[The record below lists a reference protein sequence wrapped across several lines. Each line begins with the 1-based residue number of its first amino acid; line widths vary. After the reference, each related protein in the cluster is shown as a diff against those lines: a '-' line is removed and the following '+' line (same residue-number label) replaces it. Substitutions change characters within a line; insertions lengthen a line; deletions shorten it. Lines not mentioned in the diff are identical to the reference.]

1 MKQIRFARRRA
12 LIAGLTLLV
21 GAASTTQLPPLR
33 AQIGGCRWEAAGRL
47 PVPIADAAGDVDA
60 AHGLA
65 YIHGGLDRDGVVR
78 NEVYRLELRSGAV
91 DRLTTSGGN
100 VTRWAHGAA
109 LHVAGDRAQLLI
121 LGGNTDTADD
131 FPAEKRV
138 YTLDLAE
145 SRWAITPVS
154 GGMPAVQDQAVAY
167 DPLHKV
173 VVLQGGRAS
182 NGRAGVGLP
191 QGETFVLDPSTG
203 QVARGQRDGPALYG
217 HSMVYDA
224 GRKRMLIYGGTP
236 DGKKGSPLVWE
247 LSLEAGPERGVW
259 RQVAVSGA
267 LPLARFKHGAAYDA
281 SRQAMVVFGGQ
292 KIQGETLDDT
302 WALDLSKPGLAVWR
316 DLAAPH
322 QKRSSI
328 LLLYDPIRGSVLQI
342 SGGRPLGDQSSK
354 DIFRLVCN
362 AVPTPT
368 SDSPPIIAPTAT
380 ATATPDVARP
390 TPLTT
395 PTDHPTDLP
404 PPMTIGT
411 PTSTG
416 APPIATVTAPS
427 TRPEPTVTGVPPVV
441 ATPTDP
447 YRTPESTRWVYLPHL
462 LLRSPML
469 IDPGRPG
476 DPGGPG
482 TSRPPATEAPPATM
496 APPVCVIAEV
506 EPNDRLTDTWNHPP
520 LCEGLP
526 AIGILDQG
534 DGGDYLRL
542 VLDRSGTLQVGLADI
557 PAGRDYDLLLYNY
570 QGQSLGSSQQPG
582 NLPEQLSATVAA
594 GEYAIRVYPSIGRS
608 PQPYELRWRVDP

>member
-1 MKQIRFARRRA
+1 MKQIRFVHR
-12 LIAGLTLLV
+12 LHLVAGLTLIV
-21 GAASTTQLPPLR
+21 GAAWGRQQPPLR

-60 AHGLA
+60 ERGMA

-78 NEVYRLELRSGAV
+78 NEVYRLDLRSGAV

-109 LHVAGDRAQLLI
+109 LHQAGDKAQLLI

-138 YTLDLAE
+138 YTLDLSS

-173 VVLQGGRAS
+173 VVFQGGRAS
-182 NGRAGVGLP
+182 NGRAGVGIP
-191 QGETFVLDPSTG
+191 QGETFVLDPATG
-203 QVARGQRDGPALYG
+203 EVVRGQRDGPALYG

-224 GRKRMLIYGGTP
+224 GRRRMLVYGGTP
-236 DGKKGSPLVWE
+236 DGKKGSSLVWE
-247 LSLEAGPERGVW
+247 LSLESGPEHGVW
-259 RQVAVSGA
+259 RQVAVSGS

-281 SRQAMVVFGGQ
+281 GRRAMVIFGGQ

-328 LLLYDPIRGSVLQI
+328 LLLYDPIGGSVLQI

-362 AVPTPT
+362 AAPTPI
-368 SDSPPIIAPTAT
+368 SVSPPIIAPTAT
-380 ATATPDVARP
+380 ASATPDAGRP

-395 PTDHPTDLP
+395 ATEHPTDLP
-404 PPMTIGT
+404 PPLPPRT
-411 PTSTG
+411 PT
-416 APPIATVTAPS
+416 PP
-427 TRPEPTVTGVPPVV
+427 GVPPPAPPPV
-441 ATPTDP
+441 P
-447 YRTPESTRWVYLPHL
+447 
-462 LLRSPML
+462 
-469 IDPGRPG
+469 RP
-476 DPGGPG
+476 
-482 TSRPPATEAPPATM
+482 APPAGTGPDR
-496 APPVCVIAEV
+496 PPPAVPSGPAEQRYR
-506 EPNDRLTDTWNHPP
+506 PRPP
-520 LCEGLP
+520 
-526 AIGILDQG
+526 
-534 DGGDYLRL
+534 
-542 VLDRSGTLQVGLADI
+542 
-557 PAGRDYDLLLYNY
+557 
-570 QGQSLGSSQQPG
+570 
-582 NLPEQLSATVAA
+582 
-594 GEYAIRVYPSIGRS
+594 
-608 PQPYELRWRVDP
+608 